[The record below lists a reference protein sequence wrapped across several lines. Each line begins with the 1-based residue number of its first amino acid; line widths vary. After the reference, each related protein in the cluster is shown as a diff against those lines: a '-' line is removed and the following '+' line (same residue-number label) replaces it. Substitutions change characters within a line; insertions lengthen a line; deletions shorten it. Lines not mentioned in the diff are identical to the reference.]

1 MRTIVALGFALALVG
16 QASAQEASADAT
28 ETPAAVS
35 TQGLPNGLVATGE
48 PAFVATGQVGKGEPI
63 VRVPVRHAYTGH
75 VTKTVPGVLFSKTIV
90 AGAPAFG
97 MPMVSSKGG
106 PQVVWCAPV
115 ATDSR
120 PGKEAWST
128 NCFVEIPTG
137 ATQMVMSG
145 GLYPTMLS
153 TGQALFAAPLEVTPG
168 PADFGVPLSLNY
180 VFRKWNAAGEAEM
193 MVEVRWPRRAAYIG
207 IVSAKRTADGAV
219 VNVLGGEILLTPTPD
234 GRSASIRLVKPPN
247 LEAQAE

>member
-1 MRTIVALGFALALVG
+1 MRMIVALGFTLVLAG
-16 QASAQEASADAT
+16 QACAQEASAGAT
-28 ETPAAVS
+28 EAPAAVS
-35 TQGLPNGLVATGE
+35 SQGLPDGLVATGE

-75 VTKTVPGVLFSKTIV
+75 VAKPVPGVLFSKTIV

-97 MPMVSSKGG
+97 LPMASSKGG
-106 PQVVWCAPV
+106 SQMVWCAPV

-153 TGQALFAAPLEVTPG
+153 TGQAMFAAPLEVTPG

-180 VFRKWNAAGEAEM
+180 VFRKWNAAGDAEM

-207 IVSAKRTADGAV
+207 IVSAKRIADGAV
-219 VNVLGGEILLTPTPD
+219 VNVSNGEILLTPTPD
-234 GRSASIRLVKPPN
+234 GRSATVRIVKPLN
-247 LEAQAE
+247 LGARAE